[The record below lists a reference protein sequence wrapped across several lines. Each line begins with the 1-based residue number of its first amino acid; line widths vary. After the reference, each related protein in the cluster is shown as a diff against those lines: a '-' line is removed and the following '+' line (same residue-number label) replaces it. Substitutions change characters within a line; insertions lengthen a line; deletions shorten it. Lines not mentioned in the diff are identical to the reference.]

1 MTVIKSIDIISW
13 AKIHA
18 LFGIVFGLI
27 YGILFAILGS
37 AIGATFEMPG
47 ATTLGLSAIIVF
59 PIIFGIMAFICGA
72 IMAFFYNIF
81 AGKIGGIEIEL
92 AEKKA

>member
-27 YGILFAILGS
+27 YGILFAILGT
-37 AIGATFEMPG
+37 AIGATHGLPG
-47 ATTLGLSAIIVF
+47 LTTLGLLSIIVF

-72 IMAFFYNIF
+72 ILAFLYNIF
-81 AGKIGGIEIEL
+81 ASKVGGIEIEL
-92 AEKKA
+92 TEKKV